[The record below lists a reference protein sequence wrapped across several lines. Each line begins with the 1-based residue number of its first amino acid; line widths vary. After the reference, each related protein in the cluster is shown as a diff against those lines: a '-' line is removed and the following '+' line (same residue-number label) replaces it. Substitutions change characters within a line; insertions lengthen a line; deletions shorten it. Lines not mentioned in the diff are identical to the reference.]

1 MADILGRKNPG
12 NEMRQ
17 DVHPQLSSCDGNVEI
32 EITGKALGRKG
43 FVRDMLC
50 RYGDVIQAAISEPR
64 IVF

>member
-17 DVHPQLSSCDGNVEI
+17 DVHPQLSSCDGNVVI
-32 EITGKALGRKG
+32 VITGRKG
-43 FVRDMLC
+43 FVRNVLC